1 MGFAVVIGLW
11 RRYSFL
17 LDAKFPVREKQDCEF
32 MKYCDNVQSLQGCRC
47 LCLAVLCDG
56 VRQHDDAFLHV
67 DNDNSYHIHEGE
79 TLARR

>member
-32 MKYCDNVQSLQGCRC
+32 MKYCDNVQSLQGC
-47 LCLAVLCDG
+47 
-56 VRQHDDAFLHV
+56 
-67 DNDNSYHIHEGE
+67 
-79 TLARR
+79 